1 MTLKE
6 QLELIPADFPENS
19 RVWIY
24 QSNRPFQAKEKIEIK
39 EQLEHFYLQWNV
51 HGADIKGWAGILFDH
66 FIVFIADD
74 SNIAISGCSIDS
86 SVKVLKS
93 IERQYNV
100 QLFDRMTIT
109 LLVKD
114 SIQMLPF
121 SQLQYALEKEYIT
134 GDTLIFNNL
143 IDKLIHLQTDWLLP
157 LKDSW
162 AKNHIQLH

>member
-1 MTLKE
+1 MNLKE
-6 QLELIPADFPENS
+6 QLELIPKDFPESS

-24 QSNRPFQAKEKIEIK
+24 QSNRPFQPKEKIEIK

-51 HGADIKGWAGILFDH
+51 HGAEIKGWAGILFDH

-74 SNIAISGCSIDS
+74 SAISISGCSIDS

-134 GDTLIFNNL
+134 SHTLVFNNL
-143 IDKLIHLQTDWLLP
+143 IDKLIHLRTGWLVP

-162 AKNHIQLH
+162 IKSHVQIQ